1 MSLSTKKIIITGS
14 ENVLPS
20 EVENALAGEPVD
32 RCVVV
37 GYDHPKYGE
46 SIAAAI
52 ILREDEPHYAEILDQ
67 HMRSR
72 LAGYKVQYYVCT
84 SDTYAVKQYAE
95 VTE

>member
-1 MSLSTKKIIITGS
+1 M
-14 ENVLPS
+14 
-20 EVENALAGEPVD
+20 
-32 RCVVV
+32 VV

-72 LAGYKVQYYVCT
+72 LAGYKVPNIICIIIN
-84 SDTYAVKQYAE
+84 YAVKQYAE
-95 VTE
+95 TG

>member
-1 MSLSTKKIIITGS
+1 M
-14 ENVLPS
+14 
-20 EVENALAGEPVD
+20 
-32 RCVVV
+32 VV

-72 LAGYKVQYYVCT
+72 LAGYKVQECMY
-84 SDTYAVKQYAE
+84 Q
-95 VTE
+95 